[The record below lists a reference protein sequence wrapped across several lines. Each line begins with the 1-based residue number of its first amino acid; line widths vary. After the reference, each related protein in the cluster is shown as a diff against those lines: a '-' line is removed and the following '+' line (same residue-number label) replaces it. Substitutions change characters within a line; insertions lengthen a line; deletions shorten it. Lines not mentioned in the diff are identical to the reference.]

1 MMSNLGEPIAFII
14 LITEDEPALQIPIKG
29 KSFSIGRVADN
40 DLCLADNQSAS
51 RYHCVIKVSENNL
64 ILEDLNS
71 SNGTYLN
78 GVRIEGIVP
87 VILPSLLVVGRS
99 RLALIPPLADVKD
112 LSTLIESTYSSR
124 GSIVVPSSSSLKERE
139 SAFMVVDLVGST
151 RMLQQ
156 DDIHLAKIVAVLGRL
171 LEREL
176 RREPEPFLQCTG
188 DGFFASFG
196 RAEAAMGVAVDLEAK
211 LAQYFSRPVQI
222 CIALHWGSS
231 YLTGEG
237 SRTGKDVYAVFGLEG
252 LRKEDKAI
260 GEPLGSQKVNALYL
274 MTEVFL
280 SKLSPEHQANA
291 KPLGSYKL
299 KGLDTETQVFL
310 WQA

>member
-1 MMSNLGEPIAFII
+1 MNDHSNPIAFIM
-14 LITEDEPALQIPIKG
+14 LMKEDEPVLQIPIKG
-29 KSFSIGRVADN
+29 ESFSIGRVADN

-112 LSTLIESTYSSR
+112 LSTLIEGTYSSR
-124 GSIVVPSSSSLKERE
+124 GSIVVPSSTSLKERE

-156 DDIHLAKIVAVLGRL
+156 DDIHLARIVAVLGRI

-176 RREPEPFLQCTG
+176 RKEPEPFLQCTG

-237 SRTGKDVYAVFGLEG
+237 SRTGKDVYAVFALEG
-252 LRKEDKAI
+252 LRKEEKRI
-260 GEPLGSQKVNALYL
+260 GEPLRSKRLNALYL

-280 SKLSPEHQANA
+280 SKLSPERQANA